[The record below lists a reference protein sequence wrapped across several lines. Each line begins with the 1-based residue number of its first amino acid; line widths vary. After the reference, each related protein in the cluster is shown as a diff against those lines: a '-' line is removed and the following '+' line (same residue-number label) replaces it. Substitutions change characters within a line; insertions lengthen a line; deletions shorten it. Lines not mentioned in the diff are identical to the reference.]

1 MLHLHNAQA
10 LSGTRLASPI
20 GITQN

>member
-10 LSGTRLASPI
+10 LSGTRLASPT

>member
-10 LSGTRLASPI
+10 LSDTRLASPT